1 MRKEDSLEASQAQ
14 LGAPGQS
21 NEALSFW
28 LCGGLLALLFASIL
42 ARDINR
48 PFYGLHSWADAAA
61 AWRAKGY
68 LKYDLKYT
76 KGLAVWAVGD
86 PPSENPNRSLDHP
99 QLGLFL
105 PALDMIV
112 FGINERSM
120 RLGGIIRAVI
130 CLLLFLRILRGLL
143 DDKTALLAGLLFVI
157 FPITG
162 FFGALAWLMPVHLLN
177 LLAIW
182 CYLVMLGSI
191 RDGPEPKALHKWG
204 LGLSLFFILQLRWE
218 GVFYAM
224 AIGAHYVFRCIRRK
238 QFPEKA
244 LLAILII
251 APLSSL
257 ILNFAVMAAGH
268 GWDLQ
273 KLWSLFKWRAA
284 KGEMTNVMP
293 KFDWGMWFAR
303 FWEYALTN
311 FTLPVLIIAIAY
323 LTFGQLLVFTA
334 GTTEKTPAGLA
345 RRFPQFWLFLMPAI
359 FQLFI
364 LRGALWPHQYWEF
377 PFAPFLAIAVAL
389 AIMSLADFLGK
400 INRWAVNAGVVLL
413 VGVIF
418 ISCMM
423 GMDHYYNIRWQSP
436 IMLKMFKDLNKKI
449 PPDKALLSFEHFIVN
464 QHSVKGPHYR
474 PEYAWY
480 LDREIVPA
488 KVVRGGRI
496 NVAETVKNIRQ
507 KARTGRYPYYLIPLA
522 NESVPVINL
531 LVKQYK
537 FERIQGHPGEVTKD
551 NKFFKR
557 GMPTYIIFDLNSS
570 VEGS

>member
-1 MRKEDSLEASQAQ
+1 MEKEDNHIIGVESKD
-14 LGAPGQS
+14 S
-21 NEALSFW
+21 NYYWPMA
-28 LCGGLLALLFASIL
+28 GLLAILLVSIM

-48 PFYGLHSWADAAA
+48 PFYGLHSWGEAAM
-61 AWRAKGY
+61 AWRGRAY

-76 KGLAVWAVGD
+76 KGLAMWAVGN

-105 PALDMIV
+105 PALDMAI
-112 FGINERSM
+112 FGIKERGM
-120 RLGGIIRAVI
+120 RIGGIIKAVI
-130 CLLLFLRILRGLL
+130 SLLIFLRILRGLL

-162 FFGALAWLMPVHLLN
+162 FFWAQAWLTPLSLVS
-177 LLAIW
+177 LLAMW
-182 CYLVMLGSI
+182 CYLVILGSI

-218 GVFYAM
+218 GLFYAM
-224 AIGAHYVFRCIRRK
+224 AIGVHYVFRCIRRK

-257 ILNFAVMAAGH
+257 ILNLVVMAAGH

-273 KLWSLFKWRAA
+273 KIWSLFKWRAA

-334 GTTEKTPAGLA
+334 GTTEKTPAGSA

-377 PFAPFLAIAVAL
+377 PLAPFLAIAVAL
-389 AIMSLADFLGK
+389 AIMLLADFLGK
-400 INRWAVNAGVVLL
+400 INRWAANAAVVLL
-413 VGVIF
+413 VGIIF

-423 GMDHYYNIRWQSP
+423 GLDHYYNIRWQSP
-436 IMLKMFKDLNKKI
+436 VMLKMFKDLNKRI

-496 NVAETVKNIRQ
+496 NVAGTVKNIRQ
-507 KARTGRYPYYLIPLA
+507 KARTGRDPYYLIPLA
-522 NESVPVINL
+522 NESVPIINQ